1 MQQPNPVP
9 KQMTTKQ
16 AADYLS
22 LSPHTLNQWR
32 SLGKGPRFVRLGG
45 AVRYPKTFLDSYLQ
59 ASERRSTFG

>member
-1 MQQPNPVP
+1 MQDYTSAP

-16 AADYLS
+16 AANYLG

-45 AVRYPKTFLDSYLQ
+45 AIRYPTAFLDNYLQ
-59 ASERRSTFG
+59 ARVRRSTLE